1 MITECCDGI
10 LILAP
15 QGEVAKIDS
24 PSVAEVAELIRKQKA
39 KKVVFNLDQCD
50 LITSPGFGWMF
61 GIARECKRLGV
72 DVAAYGANTV
82 VARSLKWV
90 NGHLVMEI
98 FKNRAQAM
106 ELA

>member
-10 LILAP
+10 LVLGP

-24 PSVAEVAELIRKQKA
+24 PSVSDVTEMIRKQKVQ
-39 KKVVFNLDQCD
+39 KVVFNLDQCD

-82 VARSLKWV
+82 VSRSLKWV

-98 FKNRAQAM
+98 FKNRSQAM